1 LSKGKNKKEVL
12 NLYAAEINNQ
22 RRYMKKAEAKTVEKA
37 NERTTVSSSD
47 EDSPN
52 DQHNV
57 ECLVEDIPKRK
68 KRKVTIENQSTEIT
82 EEKAFKDKI
91 MPILDKPTRLQ
102 MSPLCRPKNLYLPEI
117 NQ

>member
-22 RRYMKKAEAKTVEKA
+22 RRHMKKAEAKTVRKA

-47 EDSPN
+47 KDSPK

-68 KRKVTIENQSTEIT
+68 RRKVTIDDQSTEIT

-91 MPILDKPTRLQ
+91 A
-102 MSPLCRPKNLYLPEI
+102 NLGRTNETSDESTVSSKESLPP
-117 NQ
+117 